1 MKTFAEKL
9 TRSEKRLREMKG
21 GIEAKV
27 LATDFIFP
35 LFRALGVDT
44 EEALGGLHE
53 RLEGVEAVLEDDGA
67 GASFEVLEDSRDIII
82 LLAGMLDRTM
92 VAAGFFEETP
102 KGLRKTDKIPA
113 DLAQEFF
120 EVGEKVAEQI
130 KAIEEELE
138 NAEEDDDDPD
148 GDPGE
153 PAAVVGSIA
162 PAPLVAADV
171 ETPASVAADTGAA
184 AAVAVDAV
192 VVEEGGTA
200 PAAAETTRSTE
211 HDTDAA

>member
-92 VAAGFFEETP
+92 VAAGFFEMTP

-138 NAEEDDDDPD
+138 NAEDEDDDDPD

-171 ETPASVAADTGAA
+171 ETPASVAADSGA
-184 AAVAVDAV
+184 AAVAVDAD
-192 VVEEGGTA
+192 VVETGGTA
-200 PAAAETTRSTE
+200 AEPTRSTE